1 MPDSLSFE
9 EWQKV
14 EIRIAEILSAE
25 KVPGAD
31 KLLKLEVDLGDQKRQ
46 LIAGIAEQ
54 YEPQDIVGKK
64 IPMLVNL
71 EPKRIRGIESQGMIL
86 AATDGNGKPVLMY
99 LDRDVPVGSKVR

>member
-1 MPDSLSFE
+1 MTSLSFE

-25 KVPGAD
+25 KVPDAD
-31 KLLKLEVDLGDQKRQ
+31 KLLKLEVDLGGQKRQ
-46 LIAGIAEQ
+46 LVAGIAGE
-54 YEPQDIVGKK
+54 YSPEDIIGKK

-86 AATDGNGKPVLMY
+86 AATDGNGKPVLMHP
-99 LDRDVPVGSKVR
+99 DREIPAGSKVR